1 MHGRKPDPID
11 GVVGAR
17 IRLRRKFVGLSQQ
30 ALGEALGITFQQV
43 QKYERGSNR
52 VSASMLVKIARKLN
66 CPVSYLLAEEELGG
80 GDDSVA
86 GRLAADGAL
95 ELLEVY
101 ARLPDEVSRR
111 AVMGLARTLAEGG
124 ERAAAPAASDRM
136 AEPPAGRA

>member
-17 IRLRRKFVGLSQQ
+17 IRLRRKFLGVSQQ

-52 VSASMLVKIARKLN
+52 VSASMLVKIARKLE
-66 CPVSYLLAEEELGG
+66 CPVSYLLAEEELEALGHG
-80 GDDSVA
+80 EA
-86 GRLAADGAL
+86 RQLAAAGAV

-101 ARLPDEVSRR
+101 ARLPDERSRR
-111 AVMGLARTLAEGG
+111 AVMGLARALAD
-124 ERAAAPAASDRM
+124 APAALEVTARTDALSAR
-136 AEPPAGRA
+136 PQ